1 MRPIVLAVML
11 VLAACG
17 GNPYQAGYV
26 QGCDSGYVDAQRQ
39 DMYAKDENQYRTDA
53 DYRAGWDAGY
63 ERCYD
68 DGIRYSMGGGASGG

>member
-1 MRPIVLAVML
+1 LASR
-11 VLAACG
+11 AACG
-17 GNPYQAGYV
+17 GNGYEAGYA

-39 DMYAKDENQYRTDA
+39 DTYAKDEVQYRTVA

-68 DGIRYSMGGGASGG
+68 DGIRYSMGGGSSGG